1 MISLR
6 QAFVCKF
13 ARMSIELALGALTV
27 SFSALGWILVIHKL
41 TDPLE
46 VEKRSDIIV
55 RIASRSHEKNFKY
68 YDFNASKIESN
79 QKLCEIYIEWTRG
92 CAFYYRN
99 LIDSPVTALIDSPVT
114 ALIHSPVTAL
124 IHSPVTALVYSVY
137 EYPIRFIEYYINLC
151 RQAYRWG
158 VRQRKNISP
167 RKSKKLCRQAYR
179 WGVRQRNNISPR
191 KSKKDL
197 LFEQWLK
204 KQLQLEEYSSRGDRY
219 RPVRKWF
226 GVIRNLLTL
235 LICTLAAAIIWEVFW
250 KAFEDGRAADTSKG
264 ISFVSLD
271 GIWEKILIFSF
282 FLIIVMVIVD
292 SFRQLGQLAQ
302 FEDPKYRFTEV
313 VRDRTATNEELRHY
327 RELFDKLVACHEN
340 SPSQR
345 IGR

>member
-79 QKLCEIYIEWTRG
+79 QKLREIYIEWTRG

-99 LIDSPVTALIDSPVT
+99 LI
-114 ALIHSPVTAL
+114 HSPVTAR

-137 EYPIRFIEYYINLC
+137 EYPIRFIEYYIN
-151 RQAYRWG
+151 
-158 VRQRKNISP
+158 
-167 RKSKKLCRQAYR
+167 LCRQAYR

-250 KAFEDGRAADTSKG
+250 KAFEDGRATDTSKG

-271 GIWEKILIFSF
+271 GIWEKILIFLF

>member
-6 QAFVCKF
+6 QAVVCKF

-27 SFSALGWILVIHKL
+27 SFSALGWILFIHKL

-79 QKLCEIYIEWTRG
+79 QKLREIYIEWTRG
-92 CAFYYRN
+92 CAFHY
-99 LIDSPVTALIDSPVT
+99 LD
-114 ALIHSPVTAL
+114 L
-124 IHSPVTALVYSVY
+124 IHSPVTALVYSVC
-137 EYPIRFIEYYINLC
+137 EYPIRFIEYYIDLC
-151 RQAYRWG
+151 RQAYRW
-158 VRQRKNISP
+158 VDHQRKNISP
-167 RKSKKLCRQAYR
+167 H
-179 WGVRQRNNISPR
+179 

-219 RPVRKWF
+219 RPVRKLF
-226 GVIRNLLTL
+226 GDIRDLSTVF
-235 LICTLAAAIIWEVFW
+235 ICTLGAAVIIREVFW
-250 KAFEDGRAADTSKG
+250 RAFEDGRATDTSKE
-264 ISFVSLD
+264 ILPASLD
-271 GIWEKILIFSF
+271 GIWGRILIFLF
-282 FLIIVMVIVD
+282 FLLFVTAIID
-292 SFRQLGQLAQ
+292 SVRRFGQLIQ
-302 FEDPKYRFTEV
+302 FEDPKHRFMKIV
-313 VRDRTATNEELRHY
+313 HDRTTTNEELRHY
-327 RELFDKLVACHEN
+327 LELFDNLVACHEN